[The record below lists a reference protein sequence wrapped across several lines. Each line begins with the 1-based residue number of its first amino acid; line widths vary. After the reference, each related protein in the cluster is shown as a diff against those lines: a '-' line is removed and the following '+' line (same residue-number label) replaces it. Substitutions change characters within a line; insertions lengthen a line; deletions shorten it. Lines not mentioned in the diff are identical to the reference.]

1 VISISV
7 VIPAFNRAALIRE
20 ALSSV
25 DSQTRAPLETIVI
38 DDASTD
44 ETAEIAERAGARVIR
59 MLENRGAAAA
69 RNEGIRAASGEAIAL
84 LDSDDRWDPHHLAT
98 VATLLEENPGA
109 AAAGSAIRLT
119 GARSGIWKGR
129 IPEGPPAVVVREAF
143 KDWLTPTSTT
153 MVRRDALLAIGGYDE
168 SERYSEDFD
177 LWLRLARRFRF
188 VASREVTADW
198 RTHRNQVSV
207 DQERQWF
214 ALYKFRS
221 RAITE
226 IRREG
231 DLSLADE
238 LSEIFRVRWANDVQ
252 VAWDKGRTGWLKQLV
267 RLAPLVPDLPAAER
281 FRWELRSRIPQDA
294 RPFFRAA
301 LRIARSSLHVASGG
315 IEHRSSP
322 SRPSSRTSDHTR
334 GNEHGTGTR
343 M

>member
-1 VISISV
+1 VLSISV

-25 DSQTRAPLETIVI
+25 RSQTREPLETIVV

-44 ETAEIAERAGARVIR
+44 ETAEVAERAGARVIR
-59 MLENRGAAAA
+59 LSANRGAAAA
-69 RNEGIRAASGEAIAL
+69 RNEGIRAAAGEAIAL
-84 LDSDDRWDPHHLAT
+84 LDSDDRWESHHLAT

-109 AAAGSAIRLT
+109 AAAGCAIRLV

-129 IPEGPPAVVVREAF
+129 IPEGPPVVVIREAF

-153 MVRRDALLAIGGYDE
+153 MVLRDALLAIGGFDE

-188 VASREVTADW
+188 VASREVTANW
-198 RTHRNQVSV
+198 RVHRDQLSV

-221 RAITE
+221 RAIEE

-231 DLSLADE
+231 DLRLADE
-238 LSEIFRVRWANDVQ
+238 LSEIFRIRWANDVQ
-252 VAWDKGRTGWLKQLV
+252 VAWDQGRTPWLKQLV
-267 RLAPLVPDLPAAER
+267 RLAVLVPDLPAAER

-294 RPFFRAA
+294 RPFFRAV
-301 LRIARSSLHVASGG
+301 LRIARSSFRAASRGIGQRSAASG
-315 IEHRSSP
+315 P
-322 SRPSSRTSDHTR
+322 VPRTSDRT
-334 GNEHGTGTR
+334 GNNEHGAETR